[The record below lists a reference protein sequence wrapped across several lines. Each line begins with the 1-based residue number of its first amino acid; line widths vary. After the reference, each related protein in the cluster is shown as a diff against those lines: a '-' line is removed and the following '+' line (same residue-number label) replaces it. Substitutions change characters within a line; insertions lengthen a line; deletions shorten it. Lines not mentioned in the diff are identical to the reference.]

1 MKKTLLRVTLLS
13 LFFPVLQVGAQQQQ
27 EQPPAPEV
35 VDLAVEDKQAEQP
48 ASTNQETVQ
57 ASQAVPEDAYA
68 YVEERAREYISE
80 KRRKF
85 ASQNKQVFIHS
96 GSALIRLKPTEAG
109 WADARVLAYTEA
121 QQKAREK
128 LLKQL
133 YTSVA
138 SETIRKSFKTNK
150 LPTFTEEEIQNQNMF
165 EALLDKIVVLADATI
180 DSQLEELGVD
190 PSEYSAA
197 SPRKRKVMM
206 QKAIT
211 QTVSTRS
218 KGDITGSQIMKSFEK
233 TDANG
238 NTAVTVVIATS
249 NKKKN
254 FLASLRKS
262 KGNIEPNPAKAKMSV
277 EDYLAKYRANFM
289 YQIGTKLHWDE
300 QGYPVILS
308 FGMSGNDCNISDYE
322 ECVDNRE
329 FSYLDA
335 ELNAWAHIAE
345 AYNLSGTVEATSST
359 TSDKSRTATA
369 TLTNDNTTET
379 QEETV
384 AKVIKET
391 SQTSRMTSSVK
402 GLTGVQEA
410 TRWSAKHPVT
420 NREVNGV
427 VLVWHPLAEQATR
440 SFKANKDI
448 KKKGPA
454 GRVSF
459 DAKAGESIEEDD
471 DDF

>member
-1 MKKTLLRVTLLS
+1 MKSSIIRSVVLS
-13 LFFPVLQVGAQQQQ
+13 FCFASAGILAQ
-27 EQPPAPEV
+27 EQATEK
-35 VDLAVEDKQAEQP
+35 VDLIVEDKDSEQP
-48 ASTNQETVQ
+48 ASSNQETVKANKEQ
-57 ASQAVPEDAYA
+57 PEDAYA
-68 YVEERAREYISE
+68 YVEEKARNYISE

-85 ASQNKQVFIHS
+85 SSQNKQVFIHS
-96 GSALIRLKPTEAG
+96 GTAVIRLKPTEAG

-150 LPTFTEEEIQNQNMF
+150 LPQFTPSEIENQSKL
-165 EALLDKIVVLADATI
+165 EALLSKVVALADATI
-180 DSQLEELGVD
+180 DSQLEELGVN
-190 PSEYSAA
+190 PSEYNAA
-197 SPRKRKVMM
+197 PPSKRKNMM

-211 QTVSTRS
+211 QSVSTSSR
-218 KGDITGSQIMKSFEK
+218 GDITGSQIMKSFEK
-233 TDANG
+233 TDVNG

-262 KGNIEPNPAKAKMSV
+262 KGNIEPSPEKAKLSI
-277 EDYLAKYRANFM
+277 EDYLEKHRSNLM
-289 YQIGTKLHWDE
+289 YQIGTKMHWDE
-300 QGYPVILS
+300 KGYPVILS

-335 ELNAWAHIAE
+335 ELNAWAHISE
-345 AYNLSGTVEATSST
+345 AYNLVGSVDSASTT
-359 TSDKSRTATA
+359 TSDKSRTATV
-369 TLTNDNTTET
+369 TLTDDNTTET
-379 QEETV
+379 QEQTV
-384 AKVIKET
+384 AKIIKET
-391 SQTSRMTSSVK
+391 SLTSRMASSVK

-420 NREVNGV
+420 DREVNGV

-440 SFKANKDI
+440 AFKANKNV
-448 KKKGPA
+448 KKKVPG
-454 GRVSF
+454 GKVSF
-459 DAKAGESIEEDD
+459 DPKSGESIEADDED
-471 DDF
+471 F

>member
-1 MKKTLLRVTLLS
+1 MKSVIICFVILCFSFATLAVT
-13 LFFPVLQVGAQQQQ
+13 AQ
-27 EQPPAPEV
+27 EQENEE
-35 VDLAVEDKQAEQP
+35 VDLIVQDKDAEQP
-48 ASTNQETVQ
+48 ASNNEETVKANKEQ
-57 ASQAVPEDAYA
+57 PEDAYA
-68 YVEERAREYISE
+68 YVEEKARKYISE

-85 ASQNKQVFIHS
+85 SSANKQVFIHS
-96 GSALIRLKPTEAG
+96 GTAVIRLKPTQAG

-150 LPTFTEEEIQNQNMF
+150 LPEFTAEEIENQNQF
-165 EALLDKIVVLADATI
+165 EAILSKVVALADATI
-180 DSQLEELGVD
+180 DSQLEELGVN
-190 PSEYSAA
+190 PSEYNAA
-197 SPRKRKVMM
+197 PPTKRKVMM

-211 QTVSTRS
+211 QSVSTSSR
-218 KGDITGSQIMKSFEK
+218 GDITGSQIMKSYEK
-233 TDANG
+233 TDVNG
-238 NTAVTVVIATS
+238 NTAVTVIIATS

-254 FLASLRKS
+254 FLASLKKS
-262 KGNIEPNPAKAKMSV
+262 KGNIEPNPEKAKISI
-277 EDYLAKYRANFM
+277 EDYLERYRSNLM

-300 QGYPVILS
+300 KGFPVILS

-335 ELNAWAHIAE
+335 ELNAWAHISE
-345 AYNLSGTVEATSST
+345 AYNLVGTVNSNSST
-359 TSDKSRTATA
+359 TGDKSRTAKT
-369 TLTNDNTTET
+369 TLTEGNTTET
-379 QEETV
+379 QEQTV
-384 AKVIKET
+384 AKIIKET
-391 SQTSRMTSSVK
+391 SLTSRMASNVK

-427 VLVWHPLAEQATR
+427 VLVWHPLAEQSTR
-440 SFKANKDI
+440 AFKANKDV
-448 KKKGPA
+448 KKKAPG
-454 GRVSF
+454 GKVTF
-459 DAKAGESIEEDD
+459 DAKAGESIEADDED
-471 DDF
+471 F

>member
-1 MKKTLLRVTLLS
+1 MKTSLIRLTALFLL
-13 LFFPVLQVGAQQQQ
+13 FPSISAVAQ
-27 EQPPAPEV
+27 EQISEE
-35 VDLAVEDKQAEQP
+35 VDLVVQDKQAQQP
-48 ASTNQETVQ
+48 ASSNEETVEAHKEQ
-57 ASQAVPEDAYA
+57 PEDAYA
-68 YVEERAREYISE
+68 YVEEKARQYITE

-85 ASQNKQVFIHS
+85 DSQGKQVFIHS
-96 GSALIRLKPTEAG
+96 GTALIRLKPTEAG

-138 SETIRKSFKTNK
+138 SETVRKTFKTNK
-150 LPTFTEEEIQNQNMF
+150 LPEFTPEEIQSQSRF
-165 EALLDKIVVLADATI
+165 EALLSKVVALADATI
-180 DSQLEELGVD
+180 DSQLEELGVN
-190 PSEYSAA
+190 PSEYNAA
-197 SPRKRKVMM
+197 PPSKRKVMM

-211 QTVSTRS
+211 QSVSTSSR
-218 KGDITGSQIMKSFEK
+218 GDITGSQIMKSFEK

-238 NTAVTVVIATS
+238 NTAVSVIIATS

-262 KGNIEPNPAKAKMSV
+262 KGNIEPSPEKANMPV
-277 EDYLAKYRANFM
+277 QDYLEKYRSNFM

-300 QGYPVILS
+300 NGYPVILS
-308 FGMSGNDCNISDYE
+308 YGMSGNDCNVSDYE
-322 ECVDNRE
+322 ECADNRE

-345 AYNLSGTVEATSST
+345 AYNLVGVVNASSST

-369 TLTNDNTTET
+369 SLTDDNTTET
-379 QEETV
+379 QEQTV
-384 AKVIKET
+384 AKIIKET
-391 SQTSRMTSSVK
+391 SQTSRMASSVK

-440 SFKANKDI
+440 SFKANKDL
-448 KKKGPA
+448 KKKSAA
-454 GRVSF
+454 GKVNF
-459 DAKAGESIEEDD
+459 KAKSGESIEVDDED
-471 DDF
+471 F